1 MKKTRRGFKI
11 GRRFSA
17 LFGWLST
24 RNPRRTGYRP
34 LLSSA
39 EHDIHVDETTATTAK
54 FLRWARK
61 LWRTSS
67 GRRVGP
73 PPREAEAAVPK
84 GYMAVYVGW
93 KGAEDHGDRPSRFLV
108 PVMYFNDPL
117 FGGLLREAE
126 EEFGYDHPG
135 GITIPCR
142 ISEFESV
149 RGRIA
154 AARGFSRRLLRRI

>member
-1 MKKTRRGFKI
+1 MAPK
-11 GRRFSA
+11 
-17 LFGWLST
+17 
-24 RNPRRTGYRP
+24 
-34 LLSSA
+34 
-39 EHDIHVDETTATTAK
+39 AK
-54 FLRWARK
+54 
-61 LWRTSS
+61 
-67 GRRVGP
+67 P
-73 PPREAEAAVPK
+73 PPFRLPPLTLLRGARHPRQQNDSHHGEVPPLGAQALANVVRRESRTAASEAEAAVPK

-93 KGAEDHGDRPSRFLV
+93 KGAEDRPSRFLV

-117 FGGLLREAE
+117 FGGLLKEAE

-154 AARGFSRRLLRRI
+154 AARGFSRRRLRRI